1 LQIWSSN
8 RTHASKQG
16 KAQSLP
22 FYQQHPPD
30 RQDRQGFK
38 MFKLEWN
45 RGSIIVGTFAEVE
58 SHPAFLYATILR
70 RVPFGWEVI

>member
-1 LQIWSSN
+1 
-8 RTHASKQG
+8 
-16 KAQSLP
+16 
-22 FYQQHPPD
+22 
-30 RQDRQGFK
+30 

-45 RGSIIVGTFAEVE
+45 RGFCIVGTFAEVE